1 MPSIARQG
9 DSVLSPDG
17 AGYQCL
23 SPLTT
28 SVGEVNSKK
37 VYANGILIPVN
48 GNAVAPHPL
57 AGCGPDTS
65 TLSSYSSTV
74 KIGGAGVGRIGDS
87 YSNNIITA
95 GSSNVFAGG

>member
-1 MPSIARQG
+1 MPAIARK
-9 DSVLSPDG
+9 DDLVNSPDG
-17 AGYQCL
+17 SGVNCA
-23 SPLTT
+23 SPVAT
-28 SVGEVNSKK
+28 SVDEVNDKK
-37 VYANGILIPVN
+37 VRANGILIPVN

-87 YSNNIITA
+87 YGNNIITA